1 MNTEQNVLPTEKT
14 KGRRPL
20 NFFVTHPVW
29 AMVISVLICLVGGI
43 SLMTLPVEQYPDI
56 APPIVRISAY
66 YTGADA
72 NSVMKSVIMPI
83 EDVVNGVDKMD
94 YMYSTSDATGAADI
108 NVVFKQGTDAD
119 MACVL
124 VQNRVSKALGV
135 LPAEVTKVGVTCEKN
150 QNSILQIAQLSCT
163 NGQFD
168 ESFLANFVDI
178 NIMPQLKRISGV
190 GNVQLLGNSYAL
202 RVWMKPNVMA
212 TYNITPDEIAA
223 AIGEQNVVMP
233 TGGFEGET
241 YQMDIEYRGQLQ
253 TIDEFRQIVVKSL
266 PDGNILR
273 MEDVADVELGSKFYN
288 FRCKTGG
295 NPCTMF
301 IVNQAPGANA
311 TQVNKQILQMYD
323 EVKKTLPAGLEFNV
337 LQCSNDFLEASM
349 DSVIETLIIAIILVI
364 LVVYFFLQDFKATFI
379 PSVSIIVSL
388 IGTFACVKLAGFSL
402 NLLTLF
408 ALVLA
413 IGTVVDD
420 AIVVVEAVMAKLESG
435 TYKSVRRA
443 TSDAMSEVR
452 LAIFSCTMVFMAVFI
467 PVTFMPGTSGSFFT
481 QFGVTIATSVG
492 LSMISA
498 LTLCPAMCAVMM
510 KIKDN
515 KSADRK
521 GLSLSAL
528 TKKAYDAS
536 YSALSGKYSKA
547 ITMWI
552 KRPAVSLV
560 MFVIA
565 MALMVFMM
573 SNAKEDLVPEEDQGA
588 VLCDV
593 ALAPGTYLN
602 ETEKVL
608 AKVTKIVE
616 SLPEVERATAVAGY
630 GMSSGAGSNFGSV
643 IVRLKNWSERDAFS
657 SLMIAYDRIP
667 SLCAQ
672 AVPEAKVS
680 AFQMPQIPGYGSGSF
695 VDMYME
701 DRTGSGDH
709 QKLVDMTNSFI
720 QKLNDSPVAAFAATS
735 YSMDYPKYDIN
746 VNAAECKRLGVSPAD
761 VLRTVGTYL
770 AGAYVGNY
778 TQYGKVYQLN
788 IQAAPEFRKSA
799 ENLTQIYVRT
809 GNGQMAPISQFATL
823 TPKLASSF
831 EKHFNQFDA
840 IQICTMP
847 GGDYTKGD
855 LRKEIERIY
864 KEVFPATGYGYEYAG
879 MAREEHSAAGSN
891 MTLYIYCLCVLLI
904 YLILACLYNSVWI
917 PFAVIMTVPFGLF
930 GSFLFAKPL
939 EILMGNGNNV
949 YLQTGVIMLIGL
961 LCKTAILI
969 TEFAVQHHAEGES
982 ILESALGAA
991 KDRLRPI
998 LMTVATMILG
1008 MLPLAIESGAGA
1020 RGNWSLAWG
1029 VIGGMT
1035 VGTIALLFVTPAFYI
1050 VFQSIHDKFNPPLS
1064 EEME

>member
-1 MNTEQNVLPTEKT
+1 
-14 KGRRPL
+14 
-20 NFFVTHPVW
+20 
-29 AMVISVLICLVGGI
+29 
-43 SLMTLPVEQYPDI
+43 MT
-56 APPIVRISAY
+56 
-66 YTGADA
+66 
-72 NSVMKSVIMPI
+72 
-83 EDVVNGVDKMD
+83 
-94 YMYSTSDATGAADI
+94 
-108 NVVFKQGTDAD
+108 
-119 MACVL
+119 
-124 VQNRVSKALGV
+124 
-135 LPAEVTKVGVTCEKN
+135 
-150 QNSILQIAQLSCT
+150 QIRCT

-168 ESFLANFVDI
+168 ESFLTNYIDI
-178 NIMPQLKRISGV
+178 NILPQLKRISGV
-190 GNVQLLGNSYAL
+190 GNVQLLGNPYAL
-202 RVWMKPNVMA
+202 RVWLKPNVMA
-212 TYNITPDEIAA
+212 TYNITPEEIAV
-223 AIGEQNVVMP
+223 AIGEQNIVTP

-241 YQMDIEYRGQLQ
+241 YKLDIEYKGQLQ

-266 PDGNILR
+266 PDGNVLR
-273 MEDVADVELGSKFYN
+273 MSDVADVELGSKFYN
-288 FRCKTGG
+288 FRCNSEGT
-295 NPCTMF
+295 PCSMY

-311 TQVNKQILQMYD
+311 SQVNEEIFKMYE

-364 LVVYFFLQDFKATFI
+364 LVVFFFLQDFSATFI

-420 AIVVVEAVMAKLESG
+420 AIVVVEAVMAKLETGS
-435 TYKSVRRA
+435 YKSVRRA

-452 LAIFSCTMVFMAVFI
+452 LAIVSCTLVFMAVFI

-492 LSMISA
+492 LSMVSA
-498 LTLCPAMCAVMM
+498 LTLCPAMCAIMM
-510 KIKDN
+510 KIKSNSDATR
-515 KSADRK
+515 S

-528 TKKAYDAS
+528 TKKAYNAS
-536 YSALSGKYSKA
+536 YSALATKYNKA
-547 ITMWI
+547 IAMWI
-552 KRPAVSLV
+552 KRPAVSMV

-565 MALMVFMM
+565 IGLMVFMM
-573 SNAKEDLVPEEDQGA
+573 SNAKEDLVPEEDQGS

-602 ETEKVL
+602 ETEKTL
-608 AKVTKIVE
+608 EKVSKIVE
-616 SLPEVERATAVAGY
+616 ALPEVEKVTTVAGY
-630 GMSSGAGSNFGSV
+630 GMSSGTGSNFGSL
-643 IVRLKNWSERDAFS
+643 IVRLKNWSNREAFS
-657 SLMIAYDRIP
+657 SLKIAYEQIP
-667 SLCAQ
+667 ALCSTAI
-672 AVPEAKVS
+672 PEAKVS
-680 AFQMPQIPGYGSGSF
+680 AFQMPQIPGYGTGSF
-695 VDMYME
+695 IDLYME
-701 DRTGSGDH
+701 DKSGSGDH
-709 QKLVDMTNSFI
+709 QKFVDLTNQFL
-720 QKLNDSPVAAFAATS
+720 QKLNESPVVAFASTS

-746 VNAAECKRLGVSPAD
+746 VNAAECKRMGVSPAD

-770 AGAYVGNY
+770 AGSYVGNY

-788 IQAAPEFRKSA
+788 IQAAPEYRKSQ
-799 ENLTQIYVRT
+799 EDLTQISVRT
-809 GNGQMAPISQFATL
+809 GVGQMAPISQFATL

-831 EKHFNQFDA
+831 EKHFNLFDA
-840 IQICTMP
+840 IQVCAMP
-847 GGDYTKGD
+847 GGDYTKSD

-864 KEVFPATGYGYEYAG
+864 SEVYPAGYGYEYAG
-879 MAREEHSAAGSN
+879 MAREENASANSN

-904 YLILACLYNSVWI
+904 YLILSCLYNSVWI

-930 GSFLFAKPL
+930 GSFLFVKPL
-939 EILMGNGNNV
+939 EYLMGNGNNV

-969 TEFAVQHHAEGES
+969 TEFAVQHHAEGET
-982 ILESALGAA
+982 IFQSALGAA

-1035 VGTIALLFVTPAFYI
+1035 VGTVALLFVTPAFYI
-1050 VFQSIHDKFNPPLS
+1050 VFQSIHDKFSPARS
-1064 EEME
+1064 EEEEQSI